1 MRLTKE
7 QKEARNY
14 FSKMSYRDFA
24 RDIKEQSQDGTEEH
38 IGNNPIK
45 VMLAAENFKNCGM
58 MDARTCKRICD
69 GAFKVIYGMRRD
81 WE

>member
-7 QKEARNY
+7 QKEAREY
-14 FSKMSYRDFA
+14 FSKMTYWDFK
-24 RDIKEQSQDGTEEH
+24 KEVKEKNEDGTEKPVT
-38 IGNNPIK
+38 NPVEI
-45 VMLAAENFKNCGM
+45 MLAAEKFKNCGM
-58 MDARTCKRICD
+58 MDGRTCKRICD